1 MRVRAGVVAAVAVVV
16 TVVVAGGGC
25 AGGVPAGDGAAGTAG
40 GMRTS
45 PQAAGG
51 EASPGATGG
60 VEARSRATGA
70 GCNGTSVFEGDG
82 FPEVRGTA
90 RDAELWGLLFVR
102 ATPLRAGDEV
112 KIVWRMTGEGPLR
125 IRAVHPDGTAAERV
139 WGPEEHGG
147 SSWRRP
153 GQEWGT
159 GFVFPKPGCWKV
171 ELSRS
176 RGSGHVWLPVR

>member
-1 MRVRAGVVAAVAVVV
+1 
-16 TVVVAGGGC
+16 
-25 AGGVPAGDGAAGTAG
+25 
-40 GMRTS
+40 
-45 PQAAGG
+45 
-51 EASPGATGG
+51 
-60 VEARSRATGA
+60 
-70 GCNGTSVFEGDG
+70 VFEGEG

-125 IRAVHPDGTAAERV
+125 IRAAHPDGTAAERV

>member
-1 MRVRAGVVAAVAVVV
+1 MRVRAGVVASVTVVV

-45 PQAAGG
+45 PHAAGV
-51 EASPGATGG
+51 EASPSAN
-60 VEARSRATGA
+60 SRATGA